1 MRQTMFSI
9 SLIPEPNESA
19 SYQKYGLNP
28 QEFRLKL
35 EPDIQKQ
42 LNDFS
47 NLNPDKDVPYHLVS
61 AYFPMVS
68 MWLGPTACGRVLR
81 LRLESDG
88 RFLDATNAAEADRL
102 IGPGKT
108 LGTLVAAFSDQANR
122 S

>member
-1 MRQTMFSI
+1 MRLTMFSI

-19 SYQKYGLNP
+19 SD
-28 QEFRLKL
+28 QERRLRL
-35 EPDIQKQ
+35 EREIQEQ
-42 LNDFS
+42 WNDFYKS
-47 NLNPDKDVPYHLVS
+47 IPDKDVPFHLVS

-68 MWLGPTACGRVLR
+68 MWLGPSACGRVLR